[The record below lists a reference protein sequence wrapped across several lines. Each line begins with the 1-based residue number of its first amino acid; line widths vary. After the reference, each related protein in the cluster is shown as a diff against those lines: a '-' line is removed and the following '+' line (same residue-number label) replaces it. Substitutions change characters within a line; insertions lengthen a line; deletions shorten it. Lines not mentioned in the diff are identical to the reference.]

1 MGPYVLLVLVLVG
14 LFTPLFWT
22 LGFRLHTGFLVT
34 VVLVSFSAL
43 IASGWSL
50 FARWIVGAN

>member
-1 MGPYVLLVLVLVG
+1 MGPYALLVLVLVG
-14 LFTPLFWT
+14 LFTPVFWT
-22 LGFRLHTGFLVT
+22 LGLKLHTAFLIT

-50 FARWIVGAN
+50 FARWIVGTN

>member
-1 MGPYVLLVLVLVG
+1 VGPYVLLVLVLVG
-14 LFTPLFWT
+14 LFTPAFWT
-22 LGFRLHTGFLVT
+22 LGFKLHTAFLVT

-50 FARWIVGAN
+50 FARWIVGTN